1 MVCKKLMT
9 ADEPTRM
16 PYGQVVV
23 IRQRSYPI
31 KSKLVP
37 YSLLYKKTKTSLA
50 EIAKTAMVKIPVRD
64 TLYIYSRNVF
74 PVKAEAKK
82 EKTLTDKEIKQ
93 HIMMLDMKS
102 MGKLKNAMKDKAKNE
117 IAEIITKE
125 GTIAG
130 LGKDEKREIFDYIL
144 NIIKNK

>member
-1 MVCKKLMT
+1 
-9 ADEPTRM
+9 
-16 PYGQVVV
+16 
-23 IRQRSYPI
+23 
-31 KSKLVP
+31 
-37 YSLLYKKTKTSLA
+37 
-50 EIAKTAMVKIPVRD
+50 
-64 TLYIYSRNVF
+64 
-74 PVKAEAKK
+74 
-82 EKTLTDKEIKQ
+82 
-93 HIMMLDMKS
+93 MMLDMKS